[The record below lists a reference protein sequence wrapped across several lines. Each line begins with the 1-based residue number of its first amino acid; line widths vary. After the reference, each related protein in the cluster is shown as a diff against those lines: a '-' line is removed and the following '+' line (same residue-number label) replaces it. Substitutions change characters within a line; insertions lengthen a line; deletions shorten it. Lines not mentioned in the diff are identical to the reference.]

1 MRVSLGFVFFQAED
15 GIRDLTVTGVQT
27 CALPICRR
35 EARRPAPPPDDLLR
49 DGRAG
54 GAPALRRPS
63 VHHLP
68 AGLHAA
74 RRARQRGAGGVHG
87 RLRQPGDL
95 LLLHRRRGDGERGRC
110 PRRLLG
116 RPHRPRG
123 FVLDPV
129 GGVRVRRAARRDGER
144 AGARRRLHRVR
155 VRAQLRLQIL
165 PVHLAD
171 DPGHRPPDHHFLPAR
186 RPLEPD
192 RDRET
197 MGLRDETVEPVS
209 AVLETV
215 SLTKFFGMVRAAE
228 DLSLSFQ
235 EGELVGIV
243 GPNGSGKTTL
253 LNVITGYV
261 KPDRGRIR
269 YQGKDITGLSPR
281 AVADLGIARSFQMPQ
296 LYLSPT
302 VLENLVLAFP
312 IRARRARE
320 FWAPLERVDP
330 RDGAPR
336 ILGPFGLG
344 GHASHD
350 AGQLPEGA
358 RKLLDVALSFA
369 RRPRILLMDEPT
381 SGVSARDKSKVMDT
395 LVPVLKG
402 TGVTTIFVEH
412 DMEVVQRYAERV
424 LAFDE
429 GKVIAAGSPDA
440 VLRDPTVR
448 RALLG
453 QP

>member
-1 MRVSLGFVFFQAED
+1 
-15 GIRDLTVTGVQT
+15 
-27 CALPICRR
+27 
-35 EARRPAPPPDDLLR
+35 
-49 DGRAG
+49 
-54 GAPALRRPS
+54 
-63 VHHLP
+63 
-68 AGLHAA
+68 
-74 RRARQRGAGGVHG
+74 
-87 RLRQPGDL
+87 
-95 LLLHRRRGDGERGRC
+95 
-110 PRRLLG
+110 
-116 RPHRPRG
+116 
-123 FVLDPV
+123 
-129 GGVRVRRAARRDGER
+129 
-144 AGARRRLHRVR
+144 
-155 VRAQLRLQIL
+155 
-165 PVHLAD
+165 
-171 DPGHRPPDHHFLPAR
+171 
-186 RPLEPD
+186 
-192 RDRET
+192 
-197 MGLRDETVEPVS
+197 MGLRDATMDPVS

-228 DLSLSFQ
+228 DLSLRFQ

-269 YQGKDITGLSPR
+269 YQGRDITGLPPR

-296 LYLSPT
+296 LYLSLT
-302 VLENLVLAFP
+302 VLENLVLALA
-312 IRARRARE
+312 IRAGRSRE
-320 FWAPLERVDP
+320 FWAPLARVD
-330 RDGAPR
+330 RLDDARR
-336 ILGPFGLG
+336 ILEQFGLEE
-344 GHASHD
+344 HASHD

-381 SGVSARDKSKVMDT
+381 SGVSARDKSTVMDT

-429 GKVIAAGSPDA
+429 GKVVAAGSPDA
-440 VLRDPTVR
+440 VLADPAVR

-453 QP
+453 RA